1 MLFTH
6 FKATLMS
13 SRPPFLLLS
22 PICIY
27 LAASPLLNGTQLD
40 LFHLILILIAG
51 VLAHV
56 SVNTFNE
63 YIDFHSG
70 LDAIT
75 TKTPFSGGSGA
86 LVAEPKAEKSVLL
99 LAILSL
105 AGTILVGTYFIF
117 NIGWALFP
125 LGVLGVLLIV
135 VYTNWV
141 NKKPLLCLLAPGLAF
156 GPLMMFGTEWVLSQ
170 TLSLTGI
177 ALAFIPFF
185 MVNNLLLVNQ
195 IPDISADKTI
205 GRVTFPIQFGVSA
218 SLKVYLL
225 FTLMAGACLLTLA
238 SMMSNAIVLVTL
250 PFWSLSIVSW
260 VILKRR
266 PEKTIAIPAM
276 ALNVAA
282 TLLTPLTL
290 ALILH
295 LSH

>member
-51 VLAHV
+51 VLAHI

-63 YIDFHSG
+63 YFDFHSG

-170 TLSLTGI
+170 TLSLTGV

-225 FTLMAGACLLTLA
+225 FTLLAGACLLTLA
-238 SMMSNAIVLVTL
+238 LLMSNTIVLVTL

-260 VILKRR
+260 VILKRQ
-266 PEKTIAIPAM
+266 PEKAIAIPAM

>member
-51 VLAHV
+51 VLAHI

-63 YIDFHSG
+63 YFDFHSG

-225 FTLMAGACLLTLA
+225 FTLLAGACLLTLA
-238 SMMSNAIVLVTL
+238 LLMSNTIVLVTL

-260 VILKRR
+260 VILKRQ
-266 PEKTIAIPAM
+266 PEKAIAIPAM

>member
-51 VLAHV
+51 VLAHI

-63 YIDFHSG
+63 YFDFHSG

-225 FTLMAGACLLTLA
+225 FTLLAGACLLTLA
-238 SMMSNAIVLVTL
+238 LMMSNTIVLVTL

-260 VILKRR
+260 VILKRQ
-266 PEKTIAIPAM
+266 PEKAIAIPAM